1 MRDISDGMEIEDV
14 IKWVERSDIEKVK
27 TIRKGKMWLKKTL
40 YWKKRYVGLK
50 SVSRNL
56 PLKTPLITLI
66 FVQGEKL
73 AFRII
78 AEMLQNDLKSGG
90 LSLKDFE
97 MDIDTKVL

>member
-1 MRDISDGMEIEDV
+1 MIEEN
-14 IKWVERSDIEKVK
+14 II
-27 TIRKGKMWLKKTL
+27 LKKAICWL
-40 YWKKRYVGLK
+40 GERIKEFAADN
-50 SVSRNL
+50 SD
-56 PLKTPLITLI
+56 

-78 AEMLQNDLKSGG
+78 TEMLQNDLKSGG